1 LFLWASERSVVK
13 SFSPNKQER
22 LHKIM
27 QEALEQSRG
36 WEMPKIQ
43 FVTDL
48 KELYEEY
55 QLCIFDLKEN
65 SNGKVKN
72 IDKPLL

>member
-1 LFLWASERSVVK
+1 
-13 SFSPNKQER
+13 
-22 LHKIM
+22 M

-43 FVTDL
+43 FITNL

-65 SNGKVKN
+65 GNGKVKN
-72 IDKPLL
+72 INKPLL

>member
-43 FVTDL
+43 FITDL
-48 KELYEEY
+48 KELYEKY

-72 IDKPLL
+72 INKPLL

>member
-1 LFLWASERSVVK
+1 
-13 SFSPNKQER
+13 
-22 LHKIM
+22 M

-43 FVTDL
+43 FITDL
-48 KELYEEY
+48 KELCKKH

>member
-1 LFLWASERSVVK
+1 MFLWASERSVVK
-13 SFSPNKQER
+13 SFSANKQER

-43 FVTDL
+43 FITNL
-48 KELYEEY
+48 KELYEDY
-55 QLCIFDLKEN
+55 QICIFDLKEN
-65 SNGKVKN
+65 SNGKVRSS
-72 IDKPLL
+72 DKPLL

>member
-1 LFLWASERSVVK
+1 
-13 SFSPNKQER
+13 
-22 LHKIM
+22 M

-43 FVTDL
+43 FITDL
-48 KELYEEY
+48 NELYEEY
-55 QLCIFDLKEN
+55 QLWIFDLKEN

-72 IDKPLL
+72 INKPLL